1 MWAPCKHRSYFALTR
16 PRPAFQRPELIIA
29 SFGIGAAKGCSPS
42 PKWRKSNA
50 KRGNSVAISSRPL
63 LQDDPETALR
73 RAASLSQATRG
84 SFGILPFL
92 DGFRAGTRRLA
103 VRHRPAASPSHG
115 LQGRLSEALCFAS
128 LCRIPRRSVPT
139 SQHPARCL
147 GNWRDRDCGKSLLS
161 PVCHEISTDGPY
173 FKEEFLTSQPL
184 RESRTPH
191 DDPKS

>member
-73 RAASLSQATRG
+73 RAASLSPGNAWLVRV
-84 SFGILPFL
+84 LPFL
-92 DGFRAGTRRLA
+92 MGSGPGLDG
-103 VRHRPAASPSHG
+103 
-115 LQGRLSEALCFAS
+115 
-128 LCRIPRRSVPT
+128 
-139 SQHPARCL
+139 
-147 GNWRDRDCGKSLLS
+147 LLS
-161 PVCHEISTDGPY
+161 ATA
-173 FKEEFLTSQPL
+173 PL
-184 RESRTPH
+184 RLLPWTAGPAERGSMLCLSMPHSSAERAHLAAPCPMPGQLARSRLRQIA
-191 DDPKS
+191 SVAGLS